1 MRKMRRYRDY
11 LIEKLADA
19 EIEETLSYLQVSL
32 EEYQKDGYGD
42 VLYLAYETAIKAQGG
57 VQKFALKTHST
68 PQAVSDALLSKD
80 EIQIAELLK
89 KQVLAKRGSDKD
101 IAKNETWPEGWRE
114 VKLGEISK
122 FSKGSGIT
130 KSEVRDTGVP
140 CIRYGEL
147 YTKHDLKV
155 RNFYSF
161 ISNNDLD
168 KRKLIKNNDLLF
180 AGSGE
185 TKEEIGKCASFN
197 HDIEAYAGGDVI
209 ICSLDPKEVR
219 ADFASCYLNTIGRR
233 QMNRL
238 GQGNSIVHIY
248 SRYLED
254 VVIPLPSIEEQKA
267 IASLLEKW
275 DIAIEK
281 TEALIE
287 TKEKRFKW
295 LLKTLISDQQDN
307 PEWREVK
314 LGEICTFEYGKPLK
328 EQDRIGN
335 EYPVFGSNG
344 IVGSHNEYLVAGPF
358 IVVGRKGSA
367 GTVSYSMSN
376 GFPIDTTF
384 YINLQSGEIHL
395 RFLYYLLLLV
405 ELDKISAQSGVP
417 GLNRNDAYKISISI
431 PSSVEQREITRTLD
445 VARREID
452 LLNQLAEQYR
462 IQKRGLMQKLLTG
475 KWRVKPNTKA
485 RM

>member
-1 MRKMRRYRDY
+1 M
-11 LIEKLADA
+11 
-19 EIEETLSYLQVSL
+19 TV
-32 EEYQKDGYGD
+32 
-42 VLYLAYETAIKAQGG
+42 
-57 VQKFALKTHST
+57 
-68 PQAVSDALLSKD
+68 
-80 EIQIAELLK
+80 
-89 KQVLAKRGSDKD
+89 
-101 IAKNETWPEGWRE
+101 KNGPLPKGWRE
-114 VKLGEISK
+114 VKIID
-122 FSKGSGIT
+122 FSPLQRGF
-130 KSEVRDTGVP
+130 
-140 CIRYGEL
+140 
-147 YTKHDLKV
+147 DLPAARIKEGTYPV
-155 RNFYSF
+155 VYS
-161 ISNNDLD
+161 NG
-168 KRKLIKNNDLLF
+168 IKNYHSEYKAKAPGVVTGRSGTIGEVTYVTQDYWPHNTSLWVTDFKGNHPKFVFYFLQNLRLDRF
-180 AGSGE
+180 YAGSGVP
-185 TKEEIGKCASFN
+185 TLN
-197 HDIEAYAGGDVI
+197 RNDVHKK
-209 ICSLDPKEVR
+209 SVL
-219 ADFASCYLNTIGRR
+219 
-233 QMNRL
+233 
-238 GQGNSIVHIY
+238 
-248 SRYLED
+248 
-254 VVIPLPSIEEQKA
+254 IPTLPEQKA

-275 DIAIEK
+275 DTVIEK

-287 TKEKRFKW
+287 AKEKRFKW

-307 PEWREVK
+307 PEWRQVK

-344 IVGSHNEYLVAGPF
+344 IVGRHNEYLVAGPF

-395 RFLYYLLLLV
+395 RFLYYLLACV

-431 PSSVEQREITRTLD
+431 PSSVEQSEVTRTLD

-452 LLNQLAEQYR
+452 LLNQLADQYR
-462 IQKRGLMQKLLTG
+462 TQKRGLMQKLLTG

>member
-1 MRKMRRYRDY
+1 MCY
-11 LIEKLADA
+11 L
-19 EIEETLSYLQVSL
+19 
-32 EEYQKDGYGD
+32 
-42 VLYLAYETAIKAQGG
+42 
-57 VQKFALKTHST
+57 
-68 PQAVSDALLSKD
+68 
-80 EIQIAELLK
+80 
-89 KQVLAKRGSDKD
+89 
-101 IAKNETWPEGWRE
+101 
-114 VKLGEISK
+114 
-122 FSKGSGIT
+122 
-130 KSEVRDTGVP
+130 
-140 CIRYGEL
+140 
-147 YTKHDLKV
+147 
-155 RNFYSF
+155 
-161 ISNNDLD
+161 
-168 KRKLIKNNDLLF
+168 
-180 AGSGE
+180 
-185 TKEEIGKCASFN
+185 FN
-197 HDIEAYAGGDVI
+197 HDIRAYAGGDVI
-209 ICSLDPKEVR
+209 ICSLDPKAVR
-219 ADFASCYLNTIGRR
+219 ADFASCYLNTIGRK
-233 QMNRL
+233 QINRL

-281 TEALIE
+281 TEAMIE
-287 TKEKRFKW
+287 AKEKQFKW

-307 PEWREVK
+307 PEWQKMK

-328 EQDRIGN
+328 EQDRIGDQ
-335 EYPVFGSNG
+335 YLVFGSNG

-384 YINLQSGEIHL
+384 YINLQSEEIHL

-431 PSSVEQREITRTLD
+431 PSSVEQSEITRTLD

-452 LLNQLAEQYR
+452 LLNQLADQYR
-462 IQKRGLMQKLLTG
+462 TQKRGLMQKLLTG
-475 KWRVKPNTKA
+475 EWRVKEEKISCRT
-485 RM
+485 

>member
-1 MRKMRRYRDY
+1 MRQMIDFRNY
-11 LIEKLADA
+11 LIEKFSDIDKA
-19 EIEETLSYLQVSL
+19 LSFLEVAL
-32 EEYQKDGYGD
+32 EEYEKDPDGAALYYGFSAA
-42 VLYLAYETAIKAQGG
+42 VEAQGG
-57 VQKFALKTHST
+57 VQKFALKTHSA

-80 EIQIAELLK
+80 ETQIAELLK
-89 KQVLAKRGSDKD
+89 KQVLAKRGEDKD
-101 IAKNETWPEGWRE
+101 IARNETLPEGWRE

-130 KSEVRDTGVP
+130 KNEVRDKGVP

-147 YTKHDLKV
+147 YTKHNLKV

-161 ISNNDLD
+161 ISNKDLA

-185 TKEEIGKCASFN
+185 TREEIGKCASFN
-197 HDIEAYAGGDVI
+197 HDIRAYAGGDVI

-219 ADFASCYLNTIGRR
+219 ADFASCYLNTIGRK
-233 QMNRL
+233 QINRL

-254 VVIPLPSIEEQKA
+254 VVIHLPSIEEQKS

-275 DIAIEK
+275 DTAIEK

-287 TKEKRFKW
+287 AKEKRFKW

-307 PEWREVK
+307 PEWQQVK
-314 LGEICTFEYGKPLK
+314 LGDICTFEYGKPLK
-328 EQDRIGN
+328 AQDRKGN
-335 EYPVFGSNG
+335 RYPVFGSNG
-344 IVGSHNEYLVAGPF
+344 IVGGHNKYLVVGPF
-358 IVVGRKGSA
+358 IVIGRKGSA
-367 GTVSYSMSN
+367 GTVLYSMSN

-384 YINLQSGEIHL
+384 YINLQSEEIHL

-405 ELDKISAQSGVP
+405 ELDKFSAQSGVP

-431 PSSVEQREITRTLD
+431 PSSVVQREITRTLD
-445 VARREID
+445 IASREID
-452 LLNQLAEQYR
+452 LLKQLAEQYHT
-462 IQKRGLMQKLLTG
+462 QKRGLMQKLLTG
-475 KWRVKPNTKA
+475 EWRVSNQ
-485 RM
+485 